1 MKRFLCLLM
10 SLMCLL
16 LPAAHA
22 TEADTE
28 DYTVAGK
35 LVKQLWAGSGF
46 SATISVEV
54 AAKEGTQAM
63 STLKP
68 IVMDLSYIYVRP
80 TATETAEHRAD
91 VVLMDG
97 ESAVSTAHAQL
108 KDGSLAVQA
117 DVISP
122 DWYSFGEAPAQS
134 GETAGNGDVLGKLGE
149 SLLAQTG
156 MPALASLAA
165 QAAGL
170 IQGAD
175 GLEEVLESYLT
186 RMDLWIEGYRQN
198 AVLGKLPDG
207 TTTMSVYYDVP
218 PAAIKSQA
226 KQLVLDLLSD
236 QVTLARLQEAAGEEL
251 SQLLLN
257 PNLQNY
263 YFSAIDALPLAS
275 NLTIGRTVSLEGD
288 TLELHLSLPLYDVQ
302 GGEVTLRYDRT
313 RGEGDLPDDHTIALE
328 SDLRA
333 ISLTYQE
340 YSSMTGVRVIQG
352 KLTSEPRG
360 AVAFTVEDGAPDRQK
375 TLACPSAS
383 SRRKAKARTM
393 SCATST
399 PTTPRSAWRARARAT
414 RMWPFP
420 PRRSRFLAFVSKE
433 LKSAA
438 TDMEA
443 TVTLGG
449 DGWDQTYTAT
459 ITGRSRQKWEP
470 EPLSPDRVYVSQMT
484 ETDVA
489 ALLPG
494 AAVRF
499 AALMSDYLAA
509 APAASASPEPSPATA
524 APTETP
530 APATEAPVPATD
542 APVPATETPAPATEA
557 SAPATEAPAPATEA
571 PASVTEAPATA
582 TDTPAPGAS
591 EAPAA

>member
-10 SLMCLL
+10 CLTCLL

-22 TEADTE
+22 SEANGE

-35 LVKQLWAGSGF
+35 LIKQLWAGSGF
-46 SATISVEV
+46 SATVSVEV

-68 IVMDLSYIYVRP
+68 IVMDVSYIYVRP

-97 ESAVSTAHAQL
+97 ENALSAAHAQL
-108 KDGSLAVQA
+108 KDGALAVQA

-122 DWYSFGEAPAQS
+122 DWYSFGEAPLQE
-134 GETAGNGDVLGKLGE
+134 GEAEAGADLLVQLGE

-156 MPALASLAA
+156 MPALASFAG
-165 QAAGL
+165 QAAAL
-170 IQGAD
+170 LHGAD
-175 GLEEVLESYLT
+175 GLEDVLESYLI

-198 AVLGKLPDG
+198 AVLDKLEDG

-218 PAAIKSQA
+218 PVAIKSQA
-226 KQLVLDLLSD
+226 KQMVLDLLSD

-257 PNLQNY
+257 PSLQSY

-275 NLTIGRTVSLEGD
+275 NMTIGRTVSLEGD
-288 TLELHLSLPLYDVQ
+288 TLELHLSLPLYDAE

-313 RGEGDLPDDHTIALE
+313 RGEGDLPDDNTISLE
-328 SDLRA
+328 SELRA

-352 KLTSEPRG
+352 TLTSEPRG
-360 AVAFTVEDGAPDRQK
+360 TDAFTVEEGAPADAQK
-375 TLACPSAS
+375 TLVLSFSLKQEESETKDDELRDVYTYDATLNLESEGKGDAYVAIPATEITLAS
-383 SRRKAKARTM
+383 T
-393 SCATST
+393 
-399 PTTPRSAWRARARAT
+399 
-414 RMWPFP
+414 
-420 PRRSRFLAFVSKE
+420 FVSKE

-443 TVTLGG
+443 TITLGG
-449 DGWDQTYTAT
+449 DAWDQTYTVT

-470 EPLSPDRVYVSQMT
+470 EELSPDRIYVSRMT

-489 ALLPG
+489 SLLPG
-494 AAVRF
+494 AALRF
-499 AALMSDYLAA
+499 AALMADFLTAV
-509 APAASASPEPSPATA
+509 PAASASSEPSA
-524 APTETP
+524 APETAEPTAMETP
-530 APATEAPVPATD
+530 APATDAPADEAPASATQTPAPSASPQPSA
-542 APVPATETPAPATEA
+542 APETAEPTATETPAPATD
-557 SAPATEAPAPATEA
+557 APADE
-571 PASVTEAPATA
+571 
-582 TDTPAPGAS
+582 TPAP
-591 EAPAA
+591 

>member
-10 SLMCLL
+10 CLTCLL

-22 TEADTE
+22 SEANGE

-35 LVKQLWAGSGF
+35 LIKQLWAGSGF
-46 SATISVEV
+46 SATVSVEV

-63 STLKP
+63 STRKP
-68 IVMDLSYIYVRP
+68 IVMDVSYIYVRP

-97 ESAVSTAHAQL
+97 ENALSAAHVQL
-108 KDGSLAVQA
+108 KDGALAVQA

-122 DWYSFGEAPAQS
+122 DWYSFGEAPLQE
-134 GETAGNGDVLGKLGE
+134 GEAEAGADLLVQLGE

-156 MPALASLAA
+156 MPALASFAG
-165 QAAGL
+165 QAAAL
-170 IQGAD
+170 LHGAD
-175 GLEEVLESYLT
+175 GLEDVLESYLM

-198 AVLGKLPDG
+198 AVLDKLEDG

-226 KQLVLDLLSD
+226 KQMVLDLLSD

-257 PNLQNY
+257 PSLQSY

-275 NLTIGRTVSLEGD
+275 NMTIGRTVSLEGD
-288 TLELHLSLPLYDVQ
+288 TLELHLSLPLYDAE

-313 RGEGDLPDDHTIALE
+313 RGEGDLPDDNTISLE

-352 KLTSEPRG
+352 TLTSEPRG
-360 AVAFTVEDGAPDRQK
+360 TEAFTVEEGAPADAQK
-375 TLACPSAS
+375 TLALSFSLKQEESETKDDELRDVYTYDATLNLESEGEGDAYVAIPATEITLAS
-383 SRRKAKARTM
+383 T
-393 SCATST
+393 
-399 PTTPRSAWRARARAT
+399 
-414 RMWPFP
+414 
-420 PRRSRFLAFVSKE
+420 FVSKE

-443 TVTLGG
+443 TITLGG
-449 DGWDQTYTAT
+449 DAWDQTYTVT

-470 EPLSPDRVYVSQMT
+470 EELSPDRIYVSRMT
-484 ETDVA
+484 ETDVTS
-489 ALLPG
+489 LLPG
-494 AAVRF
+494 TALRF
-499 AALMSDYLAA
+499 AALMADFLTA
-509 APAASASPEPSPATA
+509 APAASASPESSATPEAAEPAA
-524 APTETP
+524 TETL
-530 APATEAPVPATD
+530 APATD
-542 APVPATETPAPATEA
+542 APADEAPASATETPAASASPQPSAAPETAEPAATETPAPATD
-557 SAPATEAPAPATEA
+557 APADE
-571 PASVTEAPATA
+571 
-582 TDTPAPGAS
+582 TPAP
-591 EAPAA
+591 

>member
-10 SLMCLL
+10 CLTCLL

-22 TEADTE
+22 SEANGE

-35 LVKQLWAGSGF
+35 LIKQLWAGSGF
-46 SATISVEV
+46 SATVSVEV

-68 IVMDLSYIYVRP
+68 IVMDVSYIYVRP

-97 ESAVSTAHAQL
+97 ENALSAAHAQL
-108 KDGSLAVQA
+108 KDGALAVQA

-122 DWYSFGEAPAQS
+122 DWYSFGEAPLQE
-134 GETAGNGDVLGKLGE
+134 GEAEAGADLLVQLGE

-156 MPALASLAA
+156 MPALASFAG
-165 QAAGL
+165 QAAAL
-170 IQGAD
+170 LHGAD
-175 GLEEVLESYLT
+175 GLEDVLESYLI

-198 AVLGKLPDG
+198 AVLDKLEDG

-218 PAAIKSQA
+218 PVAIKSQA
-226 KQLVLDLLSD
+226 KQMVLDLLSD

-257 PNLQNY
+257 PSLQSY

-275 NLTIGRTVSLEGD
+275 NMTIGRTVSLEGD
-288 TLELHLSLPLYDVQ
+288 TLELHLSLPLYDAE

-313 RGEGDLPDDHTIALE
+313 RGEGDLPDDNTISLE

-352 KLTSEPRG
+352 TLTSEPRG
-360 AVAFTVEDGAPDRQK
+360 TEAFTVEEGAPADAQK
-375 TLACPSAS
+375 TLVLSFSLKQEESETKDDELRDVYTYDATLNLESEGKGDAYVAIPATEITLAS
-383 SRRKAKARTM
+383 T
-393 SCATST
+393 
-399 PTTPRSAWRARARAT
+399 
-414 RMWPFP
+414 
-420 PRRSRFLAFVSKE
+420 FVSKE

-443 TVTLGG
+443 TITLGG
-449 DGWDQTYTAT
+449 DAWDQTYTVT

-470 EPLSPDRVYVSQMT
+470 EELSPDRIYVSRMT

-489 ALLPG
+489 SLLPG
-494 AAVRF
+494 AALRF
-499 AALMSDYLAA
+499 AALMADFLTAV
-509 APAASASPEPSPATA
+509 PAASASSEPSA
-524 APTETP
+524 APETAEPTAMETP
-530 APATEAPVPATD
+530 APATDAPADEAPASATQTPAPSASPQPSA
-542 APVPATETPAPATEA
+542 APETAEPTATETPAPATD
-557 SAPATEAPAPATEA
+557 APADE
-571 PASVTEAPATA
+571 
-582 TDTPAPGAS
+582 TPAP
-591 EAPAA
+591 

>member
-10 SLMCLL
+10 CLTCLL

-22 TEADTE
+22 SEANGE

-35 LVKQLWAGSGF
+35 LIKQLWAGSGF
-46 SATISVEV
+46 SATVSVEV

-68 IVMDLSYIYVRP
+68 IVMDVSYIYVRP

-97 ESAVSTAHAQL
+97 ENALSAAHAQL
-108 KDGSLAVQA
+108 KDGALAVQA

-122 DWYSFGEAPAQS
+122 DWYSFGEAPLQE
-134 GETAGNGDVLGKLGE
+134 GEAEAGADLLVQLGE

-156 MPALASLAA
+156 IPSLASLAA

-170 IQGAD
+170 LQGAE
-175 GLEEVLESYLT
+175 GLEDVLESYLI

-198 AVLGKLPDG
+198 AVLDKLEDG

-218 PAAIKSQA
+218 PVAIKSQA
-226 KQLVLDLLSD
+226 KQMVLDLLSD

-257 PNLQNY
+257 PSLQSY

-275 NLTIGRTVSLEGD
+275 NMTIGRTVSLEGD
-288 TLELHLSLPLYDVQ
+288 TLELHLSLPLYDAE

-313 RGEGDLPDDHTIALE
+313 RGEGDLPDDNTISLE

-352 KLTSEPRG
+352 TLTSEPRG
-360 AVAFTVEDGAPDRQK
+360 TEAFTVEEGAPADAQK
-375 TLACPSAS
+375 TLALSFSLKQQESETKDDELRDVYTYDATLNLESEGEGDAYVAIPATEITLAS
-383 SRRKAKARTM
+383 T
-393 SCATST
+393 
-399 PTTPRSAWRARARAT
+399 
-414 RMWPFP
+414 
-420 PRRSRFLAFVSKE
+420 FVSKE

-443 TVTLGG
+443 TITLGG
-449 DGWDQTYTAT
+449 DAWDQTYTVT

-470 EPLSPDRVYVSQMT
+470 EELSPDRIYVSRMT
-484 ETDVA
+484 ETDVTS
-489 ALLPG
+489 LLPG
-494 AAVRF
+494 AALRF
-499 AALMSDYLAA
+499 AALMADFLTAV
-509 APAASASPEPSPATA
+509 PAASASSEPSAAPEAAEPTAMETLAPATDAPADEAPASATQTPAPSAVPEPSA
-524 APTETP
+524 APEAAEPVTTETP
-530 APATEAPVPATD
+530 AP
-542 APVPATETPAPATEA
+542 
-557 SAPATEAPAPATEA
+557 
-571 PASVTEAPATA
+571 
-582 TDTPAPGAS
+582 
-591 EAPAA
+591 

>member
-35 LVKQLWAGSGF
+35 LIKQLWAGSGF

-54 AAKEGTQAM
+54 AAREGTQAM

-97 ESAVSTAHAQL
+97 ESAASTAHAQL

-122 DWYSFGEAPAQS
+122 DWYSFGQAPEQ
-134 GETAGNGDVLGKLGE
+134 GEDAPEGEDLLGQLGE

-156 MPALASLAA
+156 IPALASLAA

-170 IQGAD
+170 LQGAE
-175 GLEEVLESYLT
+175 GLEDVLESYLV

-198 AVLGKLPDG
+198 AMLDTLEDG

-226 KQLVLDLLSD
+226 KQMVLDLLSD
-236 QVTLARLQEAAGEEL
+236 QVTLARLQEAAGEEM

-263 YFSAIDALPLAS
+263 YFGAIDALPLAS

-288 TLELHLSLPLYDVQ
+288 TLELHLSLPLYDAE

-313 RGEGDLPDDHTIALE
+313 RGEGDLPDDNTISLE
-328 SDLRA
+328 SGLRA

-352 KLTSEPRG
+352 TLTSEPRG
-360 AVAFTVEDGAPDRQK
+360 AEAFTVEDGMPADAQK
-375 TLACPSAS
+375 TLALSFSLKQEESETKDDELRDVYTYNATLNLESEGEGDAYVAIPATEVTVS
-383 SRRKAKARTM
+383 S
-393 SCATST
+393 S
-399 PTTPRSAWRARARAT
+399 
-414 RMWPFP
+414 
-420 PRRSRFLAFVSKE
+420 FVSKE

-470 EPLSPDRVYVSQMT
+470 EELSPDRIYVNRMT

-494 AAVRF
+494 AALRF
-499 AALMSDYLAA
+499 AALMADYLTA
-509 APAASASPEPSPATA
+509 APAASAAPEPS
-524 APTETP
+524 
-530 APATEAPVPATD
+530 
-542 APVPATETPAPATEA
+542 PATETPAPATETPA
-557 SAPATEAPAPATEA
+557 TAAPATETPVPATE
-571 PASVTEAPATA
+571 
-582 TDTPAPGAS
+582 TPAP
-591 EAPAA
+591 

>member
-10 SLMCLL
+10 CLTCLL
-16 LPAAHA
+16 LPTAHA
-22 TEADTE
+22 SGAETE

-35 LVKQLWAGSGF
+35 LLKQLWAGSGF
-46 SATISVEV
+46 SATVSVEV
-54 AAKEGTQAM
+54 AAKDGTQAM

-97 ESAVSTAHAQL
+97 DSALSAAHAQL
-108 KDGSLAVQA
+108 KDGALAVQA

-122 DWYSFGEAPAQS
+122 DWYSFGEAPAQDEEAAQS
-134 GETAGNGDVLGKLGE
+134 GDLLGKLGE

-156 MPALASLAA
+156 MPALASFAA

-170 IQGAD
+170 MQGVE
-175 GLEEVLESYLT
+175 GLEDVLESYLI

-198 AVLGKLPDG
+198 AVLDKLDDG

-226 KQLVLDLLSD
+226 KQMVLDLLND

-251 SQLLLN
+251 SQLLFN
-257 PNLQNY
+257 PNLQSY

-288 TLELHLSLPLYDVQ
+288 TLELHLSLPLYDAE

-313 RGEGDLPDDHTIALE
+313 RGEGDLPDDNTITLE
-328 SDLRA
+328 SGLRA

-340 YSSMTGVRVIQG
+340 YSSITGVRVIQG
-352 KLTSEPRG
+352 NLTSEPRG
-360 AVAFTVEDGAPDRQK
+360 ADAFTVGDGTTSDAQK
-375 TLACPSAS
+375 TLALSFSLKQEESETKDDELRDVYTYDATLNLESEGEGDAYVAIPATEVTVS
-383 SRRKAKARTM
+383 ST
-393 SCATST
+393 
-399 PTTPRSAWRARARAT
+399 
-414 RMWPFP
+414 FI
-420 PRRSRFLAFVSKE
+420 SKE

-470 EPLSPDRVYVSQMT
+470 EPLSPDRVYVNQMT
-484 ETDVA
+484 EADVA

-499 AALMSDYLAA
+499 AALMNNYLAS
-509 APAASASPEPSPATA
+509 APVASASPETSATPETGAAEA
-524 APTETP
+524 APTDTPETEAAATDTP
-530 APATEAPVPATD
+530 APVTEAS
-542 APVPATETPAPATEA
+542 ATETPAPQ
-557 SAPATEAPAPATEA
+557 
-571 PASVTEAPATA
+571 TA
-582 TDTPAPGAS
+582 ETPAP
-591 EAPAA
+591 

>member
-10 SLMCLL
+10 CLTCLL

-22 TEADTE
+22 SEANGE

-35 LVKQLWAGSGF
+35 LIKQLWAGSGF
-46 SATISVEV
+46 SATVSVEV

-68 IVMDLSYIYVRP
+68 IVMDVSYIYVRP

-97 ESAVSTAHAQL
+97 ENALSAAHAQL
-108 KDGSLAVQA
+108 KDGALAVQA

-122 DWYSFGEAPAQS
+122 DWYSFGEAPLQE
-134 GETAGNGDVLGKLGE
+134 GEAAAGGDLLEPLGE

-156 MPALASLAA
+156 IPSLASLAA

-170 IQGAD
+170 LQGAE
-175 GLEEVLESYLT
+175 GLEDVLESYLI

-198 AVLGKLPDG
+198 AVLDKLEDG

-218 PAAIKSQA
+218 PVAIKSQA
-226 KQLVLDLLSD
+226 KQMVLDLLSD

-251 SQLLLN
+251 SQLLLT
-257 PNLQNY
+257 PSLQSY

-275 NLTIGRTVSLEGD
+275 NMTIGRTVSLEGD
-288 TLELHLSLPLYDVQ
+288 TLELHLSLPLYDAE

-313 RGEGDLPDDHTIALE
+313 RGEGDLPDDNTISLE
-328 SDLRA
+328 SELRA

-352 KLTSEPRG
+352 TLTSEPRG
-360 AVAFTVEDGAPDRQK
+360 TDAFTVEDGVPADAQK
-375 TLACPSAS
+375 TLALSFSLKQEESETKDDELRDVYTYDATLNLESEGEGDAYVAIPATEITLAS
-383 SRRKAKARTM
+383 T
-393 SCATST
+393 
-399 PTTPRSAWRARARAT
+399 
-414 RMWPFP
+414 
-420 PRRSRFLAFVSKE
+420 FVSKE

-449 DGWDQTYTAT
+449 DAWDQTYTVT

-470 EPLSPDRVYVSQMT
+470 EELSPDRIYVSRMT

-489 ALLPG
+489 SLLPG
-494 AAVRF
+494 AALRF
-499 AALMSDYLAA
+499 AALMADFLTA
-509 APAASASPEPSPATA
+509 APAASASPESLATPEAAEPAA
-524 APTETP
+524 TETL
-530 APATEAPVPATD
+530 APATD
-542 APVPATETPAPATEA
+542 APADEAPASATQTPAPSAVPEPSAAPEAAEPAATETPAPATD
-557 SAPATEAPAPATEA
+557 APADE
-571 PASVTEAPATA
+571 
-582 TDTPAPGAS
+582 TPAP
-591 EAPAA
+591 

>member
-10 SLMCLL
+10 CLTCLL

-22 TEADTE
+22 SEANGE

-35 LVKQLWAGSGF
+35 LIKQLWAGSGF
-46 SATISVEV
+46 SATVSVEV

-68 IVMDLSYIYVRP
+68 IVMDVSYIYVRP

-97 ESAVSTAHAQL
+97 ENALSAAHAQL
-108 KDGSLAVQA
+108 KDGALAVQA

-122 DWYSFGEAPAQS
+122 DWYSFGEAPLQE
-134 GETAGNGDVLGKLGE
+134 GEAEAGADLLVQLGE

-156 MPALASLAA
+156 MPALASFAG
-165 QAAGL
+165 QAAAL
-170 IQGAD
+170 LHGAD
-175 GLEEVLESYLT
+175 GLEDVLESYLI

-198 AVLGKLPDG
+198 AVLDKLEDG

-218 PAAIKSQA
+218 PVAIKSQA
-226 KQLVLDLLSD
+226 KQMVLDLLSD

-257 PNLQNY
+257 PSLQSY

-275 NLTIGRTVSLEGD
+275 NMTIGRTVSLEGD
-288 TLELHLSLPLYDVQ
+288 TLELHLSLPLYDAE

-313 RGEGDLPDDHTIALE
+313 RGEGDLPDDNTISLE

-352 KLTSEPRG
+352 TLTSEPRG
-360 AVAFTVEDGAPDRQK
+360 TEAFTVEEGAPADAQK
-375 TLACPSAS
+375 TLALSFSLKQEESETKDDELRDVYTYDATLNLESEGEGDAYVAIPATEITLAS
-383 SRRKAKARTM
+383 T
-393 SCATST
+393 
-399 PTTPRSAWRARARAT
+399 
-414 RMWPFP
+414 
-420 PRRSRFLAFVSKE
+420 FVSKE

-443 TVTLGG
+443 TITLGG
-449 DGWDQTYTAT
+449 DAWDQTYTVT

-470 EPLSPDRVYVSQMT
+470 EELSPDRIYVSRMT
-484 ETDVA
+484 ETDVTS
-489 ALLPG
+489 LLPG
-494 AAVRF
+494 AALRF
-499 AALMSDYLAA
+499 AALMADFLTA
-509 APAASASPEPSPATA
+509 APAASASPEPSA
-524 APTETP
+524 APEAAEPAATETL
-530 APATEAPVPATD
+530 APATD
-542 APVPATETPAPATEA
+542 APADEAPASATETPAASASPQPSAAPEAAEPAATETPAPATD
-557 SAPATEAPAPATEA
+557 APADE
-571 PASVTEAPATA
+571 
-582 TDTPAPGAS
+582 TPAP
-591 EAPAA
+591 

>member
-1 MKRFLCLLM
+1 MKRFFCLLM
-10 SLMCLL
+10 SLMCLC

-22 TEADTE
+22 TGVDAE

-46 SATISVEV
+46 SATVSVEI

-91 VVLMDG
+91 VVLLDG
-97 ESAVSTAHAQL
+97 ESAVSAAHAQL
-108 KDGSLAVQA
+108 KDGALAVQA

-134 GETAGNGDVLGKLGE
+134 GETAGNWDVLGKLGE

-175 GLEEVLESYLT
+175 GLEDVLESYLT

-226 KQLVLDLLSD
+226 KQMVLDLLSD
-236 QVTLARLQEAAGEEL
+236 QVTLARLQEVAGEEM

-257 PNLQNY
+257 PNLQSY

-288 TLELHLSLPLYDVQ
+288 TLELHLSLPLYDAE

-313 RGEGDLPDDHTIALE
+313 RGDGDLPDDNTITLE
-328 SDLRA
+328 SGLRA
-333 ISLTYQE
+333 IALTYQE

-352 KLTSEPRG
+352 SLTSEPRG
-360 AVAFTVEDGAPDRQK
+360 ADAFTVEDGAPAEAQK
-375 TLACPSAS
+375 TLALSFSLKQEESETKDDELRDVYTYDATLNLESEGEGDAYVAIPATEITLAS
-383 SRRKAKARTM
+383 T
-393 SCATST
+393 
-399 PTTPRSAWRARARAT
+399 
-414 RMWPFP
+414 
-420 PRRSRFLAFVSKE
+420 FVSKE

-443 TVTLGG
+443 TITLGG
-449 DGWDQTYTAT
+449 DAWDQTYTVT

-470 EPLSPDRVYVSQMT
+470 EELSPDRIYVSRMT

-489 ALLPG
+489 SLLPG
-494 AAVRF
+494 AALRF
-499 AALMSDYLAA
+499 AALMADFLTA
-509 APAASASPEPSPATA
+509 APAASASPEPSA
-524 APTETP
+524 APEAAEPAATETL
-530 APATEAPVPATD
+530 APATD
-542 APVPATETPAPATEA
+542 APADEAPASATETPAASASPQPSAAPEAAEPAATETPAPATD
-557 SAPATEAPAPATEA
+557 APADE
-571 PASVTEAPATA
+571 
-582 TDTPAPGAS
+582 TPAP
-591 EAPAA
+591 

>member
-22 TEADTE
+22 SEADGE

-35 LVKQLWAGSGF
+35 LIKQLWAGSGF
-46 SATISVEV
+46 SATVSVEV
-54 AAKEGTQAM
+54 AAREGTQAM

-122 DWYSFGEAPAQS
+122 DWYSFGQAPEQ
-134 GETAGNGDVLGKLGE
+134 GEDAPEGEDLLGQLGE

-165 QAAGL
+165 QAAALLEGVE
-170 IQGAD
+170 
-175 GLEEVLESYLT
+175 GLEDVLESYLV

-198 AVLGKLPDG
+198 AVLDKLEDG

-226 KQLVLDLLSD
+226 KQMVLDLLSD
-236 QVTLARLQEAAGEEL
+236 QVTLARLQEAAGEEM

-257 PNLQNY
+257 PSLQSY

-288 TLELHLSLPLYDVQ
+288 TLELHLSLPLYDAE

-313 RGEGDLPDDHTIALE
+313 RGEGDLPDDNTISLE
-328 SDLRA
+328 SGLRA

-352 KLTSEPRG
+352 TLTSEPRG
-360 AVAFTVEDGAPDRQK
+360 AEAFTVEDGMPADAQK
-375 TLACPSAS
+375 TLALSFSLKQEESETKDDELRDVYTYNATLNLESEGEGDAYVAIPATEVTVS
-383 SRRKAKARTM
+383 S
-393 SCATST
+393 S
-399 PTTPRSAWRARARAT
+399 
-414 RMWPFP
+414 
-420 PRRSRFLAFVSKE
+420 FVSKE

-470 EPLSPDRVYVSQMT
+470 EELSPDRIYVNRMT

-494 AAVRF
+494 AALRF
-499 AALMSDYLAA
+499 AALMADYLTA
-509 APAASASPEPSPATA
+509 APAASAAPEPSPATETS
-524 APTETP
+524 APATETP
-530 APATEAPVPATD
+530 ATAAPAAET
-542 APVPATETPAPATEA
+542 PVPATETPAP
-557 SAPATEAPAPATEA
+557 
-571 PASVTEAPATA
+571 
-582 TDTPAPGAS
+582 
-591 EAPAA
+591 

>member
-10 SLMCLL
+10 CLTCLL

-22 TEADTE
+22 SEANGE

-35 LVKQLWAGSGF
+35 LIKQLWAGSGF
-46 SATISVEV
+46 SATVSVEV

-68 IVMDLSYIYVRP
+68 IVMDVSYIYVRP

-97 ESAVSTAHAQL
+97 ENALSAAHVQL
-108 KDGSLAVQA
+108 KDGALAVQA

-122 DWYSFGEAPAQS
+122 DWYSFGEAPLQE
-134 GETAGNGDVLGKLGE
+134 GEAEAGADLLVQLGE

-156 MPALASLAA
+156 MPALASFAG
-165 QAAGL
+165 QAAAL
-170 IQGAD
+170 LHGAD
-175 GLEEVLESYLT
+175 GLEDVLESYLI

-198 AVLGKLPDG
+198 AVLDKLEDG

-218 PAAIKSQA
+218 PVAIKSQA
-226 KQLVLDLLSD
+226 KQMVLDLLSD

-257 PNLQNY
+257 PSLQSY

-275 NLTIGRTVSLEGD
+275 NMTIGRTVSLEGD
-288 TLELHLSLPLYDVQ
+288 TLELHLSLPLYDAE

-313 RGEGDLPDDHTIALE
+313 RGEGDLPDDNTISLE

-352 KLTSEPRG
+352 TLTSEPRG
-360 AVAFTVEDGAPDRQK
+360 TDAFTVEDGVPADAQK
-375 TLACPSAS
+375 TLALSFSLKQQESETKDDELRDVYTYDATLNLESEGEGDAYVAIPATEITLAS
-383 SRRKAKARTM
+383 T
-393 SCATST
+393 
-399 PTTPRSAWRARARAT
+399 
-414 RMWPFP
+414 
-420 PRRSRFLAFVSKE
+420 FVSKE

-443 TVTLGG
+443 TITLGG
-449 DGWDQTYTAT
+449 DAWDQTYTVT

-470 EPLSPDRVYVSQMT
+470 EELSPDRIYVSRMT

-489 ALLPG
+489 SLLPG
-494 AAVRF
+494 AALRF
-499 AALMSDYLAA
+499 AALMADFLTAVPAA
-509 APAASASPEPSPATA
+509 SASSELSAAPETAEPTAMETPAPATDAPADEAPASATETPAASASPQPSA
-524 APTETP
+524 APETAEP
-530 APATEAPVPATD
+530 A
-542 APVPATETPAPATEA
+542 ATETPAPATD
-557 SAPATEAPAPATEA
+557 APADE
-571 PASVTEAPATA
+571 
-582 TDTPAPGAS
+582 TPAP
-591 EAPAA
+591 

>member
-10 SLMCLL
+10 CLTCLL

-22 TEADTE
+22 SEADGE

-35 LVKQLWAGSGF
+35 LIKQLWAGSGF
-46 SATISVEV
+46 SATVSVEV

-68 IVMDLSYIYVRP
+68 IVMDVSYIYVRP

-122 DWYSFGEAPAQS
+122 DWYSFGEAPAQE
-134 GETAGNGDVLGKLGE
+134 GEEAAGDGLLAQLGE

-165 QAAGL
+165 QAAALLEGVE
-170 IQGAD
+170 
-175 GLEEVLESYLT
+175 GLEDVLESYLV

-198 AVLGKLPDG
+198 AVLDKLEDG

-226 KQLVLDLLSD
+226 KQMVLDLLSD
-236 QVTLARLQEAAGEEL
+236 QVTLARLQEAAGEEM

-257 PNLQNY
+257 PSLQSY

-275 NLTIGRTVSLEGD
+275 NMTIGRTVSLEGD
-288 TLELHLSLPLYDVQ
+288 TLELHLSLPLYDAE

-313 RGEGDLPDDHTIALE
+313 RGEGDLPDDNTISLE
-328 SDLRA
+328 SGLRA

-352 KLTSEPRG
+352 TLTSEPRG
-360 AVAFTVEDGAPDRQK
+360 AEAFTVEDGMPADAQK
-375 TLACPSAS
+375 TLALSFSLKQEESETKDDELRDVYTYNATLNLESEGEGEAYVAVPATEVTVS
-383 SRRKAKARTM
+383 S
-393 SCATST
+393 S
-399 PTTPRSAWRARARAT
+399 
-414 RMWPFP
+414 
-420 PRRSRFLAFVSKE
+420 FVSKE

-470 EPLSPDRVYVSQMT
+470 EELSPDRIYVNRMT

-494 AAVRF
+494 AALRF
-499 AALMSDYLAA
+499 AALMADYLTA
-509 APAASASPEPSPATA
+509 APAASAAPEPS
-524 APTETP
+524 
-530 APATEAPVPATD
+530 
-542 APVPATETPAPATEA
+542 PATETPAPATETPA
-557 SAPATEAPAPATEA
+557 TAAPATETPVPATE
-571 PASVTEAPATA
+571 
-582 TDTPAPGAS
+582 TPAP
-591 EAPAA
+591 

>member
-10 SLMCLL
+10 CLTCLL

-22 TEADTE
+22 SEANGE

-35 LVKQLWAGSGF
+35 LIKQLWAGSGF
-46 SATISVEV
+46 SATVSVEV

-68 IVMDLSYIYVRP
+68 IVMDVSYIYVRP

-97 ESAVSTAHAQL
+97 ENALSAAHAQL
-108 KDGSLAVQA
+108 KDGALAVQA

-122 DWYSFGEAPAQS
+122 DWYSFGEAPLQE
-134 GETAGNGDVLGKLGE
+134 GEAEAGADLLVQLGE

-156 MPALASLAA
+156 MPALASFAG
-165 QAAGL
+165 QAAAL
-170 IQGAD
+170 LHGAD
-175 GLEEVLESYLT
+175 GLEDVLESYLI

-198 AVLGKLPDG
+198 AVLDKLEDG

-218 PAAIKSQA
+218 PVAIKSQA
-226 KQLVLDLLSD
+226 KQMVLDLLSD

-257 PNLQNY
+257 PSLQSY

-275 NLTIGRTVSLEGD
+275 NMTIGRTVSLEGD
-288 TLELHLSLPLYDVQ
+288 TLELHLSLPLYDAE

-313 RGEGDLPDDHTIALE
+313 RGEGDLPDDNTISLE

-352 KLTSEPRG
+352 TLTSEPRG
-360 AVAFTVEDGAPDRQK
+360 TEAFTVEEGAPADAQK
-375 TLACPSAS
+375 TLALSFSLKQEESETKDDELRDVYTYDATLNLESEGEGDAYVAIPATEITLAS
-383 SRRKAKARTM
+383 T
-393 SCATST
+393 
-399 PTTPRSAWRARARAT
+399 
-414 RMWPFP
+414 
-420 PRRSRFLAFVSKE
+420 FVSKE

-443 TVTLGG
+443 TITLGG
-449 DGWDQTYTAT
+449 DAWDQTYTAT

-470 EPLSPDRVYVSQMT
+470 EELSPDRIYVSRMT

-489 ALLPG
+489 SLLPG
-494 AAVRF
+494 AALRF
-499 AALMSDYLAA
+499 AALMADFLTAV
-509 APAASASPEPSPATA
+509 PAASASPEPSDAPETAEPTAMETPAPADEAPASATETPAASASPQPSA
-524 APTETP
+524 APETAEPVTTETP
-530 APATEAPVPATD
+530 AP
-542 APVPATETPAPATEA
+542 
-557 SAPATEAPAPATEA
+557 
-571 PASVTEAPATA
+571 
-582 TDTPAPGAS
+582 
-591 EAPAA
+591 

>member
-10 SLMCLL
+10 CLTCLL

-22 TEADTE
+22 SEANGE

-35 LVKQLWAGSGF
+35 LIKQLWAGSGF
-46 SATISVEV
+46 SATVSVEV

-68 IVMDLSYIYVRP
+68 IVMDVSYIYVRP

-97 ESAVSTAHAQL
+97 ENALSAAHAQL
-108 KDGSLAVQA
+108 KDGALAVQA

-122 DWYSFGEAPAQS
+122 DWYSFGEAPLQE
-134 GETAGNGDVLGKLGE
+134 GEAEAGADLLVQLGE

-156 MPALASLAA
+156 MPALASFAG
-165 QAAGL
+165 QAAAL
-170 IQGAD
+170 LHGAD
-175 GLEEVLESYLT
+175 GLEDVLESYLI

-198 AVLGKLPDG
+198 AVLDKLEDG

-226 KQLVLDLLSD
+226 KQMVLDLLSD

-257 PNLQNY
+257 PSLQSY

-275 NLTIGRTVSLEGD
+275 NMTIGRTVSLEGD
-288 TLELHLSLPLYDVQ
+288 TLELHLSLPLYDAE

-313 RGEGDLPDDHTIALE
+313 RGEGDLPDDNTISLE

-352 KLTSEPRG
+352 TLTSEPRG
-360 AVAFTVEDGAPDRQK
+360 TEAFTVEEGAPADAQK
-375 TLACPSAS
+375 TLALSFSLKQEESETKDDELRDVYTYDATLNLESEGEGDAYVAIPATEITLAS
-383 SRRKAKARTM
+383 T
-393 SCATST
+393 
-399 PTTPRSAWRARARAT
+399 
-414 RMWPFP
+414 
-420 PRRSRFLAFVSKE
+420 FVSKE

-443 TVTLGG
+443 TITLGG
-449 DGWDQTYTAT
+449 DAWDQTYTVT

-470 EPLSPDRVYVSQMT
+470 EELSPDRIYVSRMT
-484 ETDVA
+484 ETDVTS
-489 ALLPG
+489 LLPG
-494 AAVRF
+494 AALRF
-499 AALMSDYLAA
+499 AALMADFLTA
-509 APAASASPEPSPATA
+509 APAASASPEPSA
-524 APTETP
+524 APEAAEPAATETL
-530 APATEAPVPATD
+530 APATD
-542 APVPATETPAPATEA
+542 APADEAPASATETPAASASPQPSAAPETAEPAATETPAPATD
-557 SAPATEAPAPATEA
+557 APADE
-571 PASVTEAPATA
+571 
-582 TDTPAPGAS
+582 TPAP
-591 EAPAA
+591 

>member
-10 SLMCLL
+10 CLTCLL

-22 TEADTE
+22 SEANGE

-35 LVKQLWAGSGF
+35 LIKQLWAGSGF
-46 SATISVEV
+46 SATVSVEV

-68 IVMDLSYIYVRP
+68 IVMDVSYIYVRP

-97 ESAVSTAHAQL
+97 ENALSAAHVQL
-108 KDGSLAVQA
+108 KDGALAVQA

-122 DWYSFGEAPAQS
+122 DWYSFGEAPLQE
-134 GETAGNGDVLGKLGE
+134 GEAAAGGDLLEPLGE

-156 MPALASLAA
+156 MPALASFAG
-165 QAAGL
+165 QAAAL
-170 IQGAD
+170 LHGAD
-175 GLEEVLESYLT
+175 GLEDVLESYLI

-198 AVLGKLPDG
+198 AVLDKLEDG

-218 PAAIKSQA
+218 PVAIKSQA
-226 KQLVLDLLSD
+226 KQMVLDLLSD

-257 PNLQNY
+257 PSLQSY

-275 NLTIGRTVSLEGD
+275 NMTIGRTVSLEGD
-288 TLELHLSLPLYDVQ
+288 TLELHLSLPLYDAE

-313 RGEGDLPDDHTIALE
+313 RGEGDLPDDNTISLE

-352 KLTSEPRG
+352 TLTSEPRG
-360 AVAFTVEDGAPDRQK
+360 TDAFTVEDGVPADAQK
-375 TLACPSAS
+375 TLALSFSLKQQESETKDDELRDVYTYDATLNLESEGEGDAYVAIPATEITLAS
-383 SRRKAKARTM
+383 T
-393 SCATST
+393 
-399 PTTPRSAWRARARAT
+399 
-414 RMWPFP
+414 
-420 PRRSRFLAFVSKE
+420 FVSKE

-443 TVTLGG
+443 TITLGG
-449 DGWDQTYTAT
+449 DAWDQTYTAT

-470 EPLSPDRVYVSQMT
+470 EELSPDRIYVSRMT

-489 ALLPG
+489 SLLPG
-494 AAVRF
+494 AALRF
-499 AALMSDYLAA
+499 AALMADFLTAV
-509 APAASASPEPSPATA
+509 PAASASSEPSA
-524 APTETP
+524 APETAEPTAMETP
-530 APATEAPVPATD
+530 APATDAPADEAPASATQTPAPSAVPEPSA
-542 APVPATETPAPATEA
+542 APEAAEPAATETPAPATD
-557 SAPATEAPAPATEA
+557 APADE
-571 PASVTEAPATA
+571 
-582 TDTPAPGAS
+582 TPAP
-591 EAPAA
+591 

>member
-10 SLMCLL
+10 CLTCLL

-22 TEADTE
+22 SEANGE

-35 LVKQLWAGSGF
+35 LIKQLWAGSGF
-46 SATISVEV
+46 SATVSVEV

-68 IVMDLSYIYVRP
+68 IVMDVSYIYVRP

-97 ESAVSTAHAQL
+97 ENALSAAHAQL
-108 KDGSLAVQA
+108 KDGALAVQA

-122 DWYSFGEAPAQS
+122 DWYSFGEAPLQE
-134 GETAGNGDVLGKLGE
+134 GEAEAGADLLVQLGE

-156 MPALASLAA
+156 MPALASFAG
-165 QAAGL
+165 QAAAL
-170 IQGAD
+170 LHGAD
-175 GLEEVLESYLT
+175 GLEDVLESYLI

-198 AVLGKLPDG
+198 AVLDKLEDG

-218 PAAIKSQA
+218 PVAIKSQA
-226 KQLVLDLLSD
+226 KQMVLDLLSD

-257 PNLQNY
+257 PSLQSY

-275 NLTIGRTVSLEGD
+275 NMTIGRTVSLEGD
-288 TLELHLSLPLYDVQ
+288 TLELHLSLPLYDAE

-313 RGEGDLPDDHTIALE
+313 RGEGDLPDDNTISLE

-352 KLTSEPRG
+352 TLTSEPRG
-360 AVAFTVEDGAPDRQK
+360 TEAFTVEEGAPADAQK
-375 TLACPSAS
+375 TLALSFSLKQEESETKDDELRDVYTYDATLNLESEGEGDAYVAIPATEITLAS
-383 SRRKAKARTM
+383 T
-393 SCATST
+393 
-399 PTTPRSAWRARARAT
+399 
-414 RMWPFP
+414 
-420 PRRSRFLAFVSKE
+420 FVSKE

-443 TVTLGG
+443 TITLGG
-449 DGWDQTYTAT
+449 DAWDQTYTAT

-470 EPLSPDRVYVSQMT
+470 EELSPDRIYVSRMT

-489 ALLPG
+489 SLLPG
-494 AAVRF
+494 AALRF
-499 AALMSDYLAA
+499 AALMADFLTAV
-509 APAASASPEPSPATA
+509 PAASASPEPSDAPETAEPTAMETPAPADEAPASATQTPAASASPQPSA
-524 APTETP
+524 APETAEPVTTETP
-530 APATEAPVPATD
+530 AP
-542 APVPATETPAPATEA
+542 
-557 SAPATEAPAPATEA
+557 
-571 PASVTEAPATA
+571 
-582 TDTPAPGAS
+582 
-591 EAPAA
+591 

>member
-10 SLMCLL
+10 CLTCLL

-22 TEADTE
+22 SEANGE

-35 LVKQLWAGSGF
+35 LIKQLWAGSGF
-46 SATISVEV
+46 SATVSVEV

-68 IVMDLSYIYVRP
+68 IVMDVSYIYVRP

-97 ESAVSTAHAQL
+97 ENALSAAHAQL
-108 KDGSLAVQA
+108 KDGALAVQA

-122 DWYSFGEAPAQS
+122 DWYSFGEAPLQE
-134 GETAGNGDVLGKLGE
+134 GEAEAGADLLVQLGE

-156 MPALASLAA
+156 MPALASFAG
-165 QAAGL
+165 QAAAL
-170 IQGAD
+170 LHGAD
-175 GLEEVLESYLT
+175 GLEDVLESYLI

-198 AVLGKLPDG
+198 AVLDKLEDG

-218 PAAIKSQA
+218 PVAIKSQA
-226 KQLVLDLLSD
+226 KQMVLDLLSD

-257 PNLQNY
+257 PSLQSY

-275 NLTIGRTVSLEGD
+275 NMTIGRTVSLEGD
-288 TLELHLSLPLYDVQ
+288 TLELHLSLPLYDAE

-313 RGEGDLPDDHTIALE
+313 RGEGDLPDDNTISLE

-352 KLTSEPRG
+352 TLTSEPRG
-360 AVAFTVEDGAPDRQK
+360 TDAFTVEDGVPADAQK
-375 TLACPSAS
+375 TLALSFSLKQQESETKDDELRDVYTYDATLNLESEGEGDAYVAIPATEITLAS
-383 SRRKAKARTM
+383 T
-393 SCATST
+393 
-399 PTTPRSAWRARARAT
+399 
-414 RMWPFP
+414 
-420 PRRSRFLAFVSKE
+420 FVSKE

-443 TVTLGG
+443 TITLGG
-449 DGWDQTYTAT
+449 DAWDQTYTAT

-470 EPLSPDRVYVSQMT
+470 EELSPDRIYVSRMT

-489 ALLPG
+489 SLLPG
-494 AAVRF
+494 AALRF
-499 AALMSDYLAA
+499 AALMADFLTAV
-509 APAASASPEPSPATA
+509 PAASASSEPSA
-524 APTETP
+524 APETAEPTAMETP
-530 APATEAPVPATD
+530 APATDAPADEAPASATQTPAPSAVPEPSA
-542 APVPATETPAPATEA
+542 APEAAEPAATETPAPATD
-557 SAPATEAPAPATEA
+557 APADE
-571 PASVTEAPATA
+571 
-582 TDTPAPGAS
+582 TPAP
-591 EAPAA
+591 

>member
-10 SLMCLL
+10 CLTCLL

-22 TEADTE
+22 SEADGE

-35 LVKQLWAGSGF
+35 LIKQLWAGSGF
-46 SATISVEV
+46 SATVSVEV

-68 IVMDLSYIYVRP
+68 IVMDVSYIYVRP

-91 VVLMDG
+91 VVLLDG
-97 ESAVSTAHAQL
+97 ENALSAARAQL
-108 KDGSLAVQA
+108 KDGALAVQA

-122 DWYSFGEAPAQS
+122 DWYSFGEAPAQE
-134 GETAGNGDVLGKLGE
+134 GEEAAGDGLLAQLGE

-165 QAAGL
+165 QAAALLEGVE
-170 IQGAD
+170 
-175 GLEEVLESYLT
+175 GLEDVLESYLV

-198 AVLGKLPDG
+198 AVLDKLEDG

-226 KQLVLDLLSD
+226 KQMVLDLLSD
-236 QVTLARLQEAAGEEL
+236 QVTLARLQEAAGEEM

-257 PNLQNY
+257 PSLQSY

-275 NLTIGRTVSLEGD
+275 NMTIGRTVSLEGD
-288 TLELHLSLPLYDVQ
+288 TLELHLSLPLYDAE

-313 RGEGDLPDDHTIALE
+313 RGEGDLPDDNTISLE
-328 SDLRA
+328 SGLRA

-352 KLTSEPRG
+352 TLTSEPRG
-360 AVAFTVEDGAPDRQK
+360 AEAFTVEDGMPADAQK
-375 TLACPSAS
+375 TLALSFSLKQEESETKDDELRDVYTYNATLNLESEGEGDAYVAIPATEVTVS
-383 SRRKAKARTM
+383 S
-393 SCATST
+393 S
-399 PTTPRSAWRARARAT
+399 
-414 RMWPFP
+414 
-420 PRRSRFLAFVSKE
+420 FVSKE

-470 EPLSPDRVYVSQMT
+470 EELSPDRIYVNRMT

-494 AAVRF
+494 AALRF
-499 AALMSDYLAA
+499 AALMADYLTA
-509 APAASASPEPSPATA
+509 APAASAAPEPS
-524 APTETP
+524 
-530 APATEAPVPATD
+530 
-542 APVPATETPAPATEA
+542 PATETPAPATETPA
-557 SAPATEAPAPATEA
+557 TAAPAAETPVPATE
-571 PASVTEAPATA
+571 
-582 TDTPAPGAS
+582 TPAP
-591 EAPAA
+591 

>member
-10 SLMCLL
+10 CLTCLL

-22 TEADTE
+22 SEANGE

-35 LVKQLWAGSGF
+35 LIKQLWAGSGF
-46 SATISVEV
+46 SATVSVEV

-68 IVMDLSYIYVRP
+68 IVMDVSYIYVRP

-97 ESAVSTAHAQL
+97 ENALSAAHAQL
-108 KDGSLAVQA
+108 KDGALAVQA

-122 DWYSFGEAPAQS
+122 DWYSFGEAPLQE
-134 GETAGNGDVLGKLGE
+134 GEAEAGADLLVQLGE

-156 MPALASLAA
+156 MPALASFAG
-165 QAAGL
+165 QAAAL
-170 IQGAD
+170 LHGAD
-175 GLEEVLESYLT
+175 GLEDVLESYLI

-198 AVLGKLPDG
+198 AVLDKLEDG

-218 PAAIKSQA
+218 PVAIKSQA
-226 KQLVLDLLSD
+226 KQMVLDLLSD

-257 PNLQNY
+257 PSLQSY

-275 NLTIGRTVSLEGD
+275 NMTIGRTVSLEGD
-288 TLELHLSLPLYDVQ
+288 TLELHLSLPLYDAE

-313 RGEGDLPDDHTIALE
+313 RGEGDLPDDNTISLE
-328 SDLRA
+328 SELRA

-352 KLTSEPRG
+352 TLTSEPRG
-360 AVAFTVEDGAPDRQK
+360 TEAFTVEEGAPADAQK
-375 TLACPSAS
+375 TLALSFSLKQEESETKDDELRDVYTYDATLNLESEGEGDAYVAIPATEITLAS
-383 SRRKAKARTM
+383 T
-393 SCATST
+393 
-399 PTTPRSAWRARARAT
+399 
-414 RMWPFP
+414 
-420 PRRSRFLAFVSKE
+420 FVSKE

-443 TVTLGG
+443 TITLGG
-449 DGWDQTYTAT
+449 DAWDQTYTVT

-470 EPLSPDRVYVSQMT
+470 EELSPDRIYVSRMT

-489 ALLPG
+489 SLLPG
-494 AAVRF
+494 AALRF
-499 AALMSDYLAA
+499 AALMADFLTAV
-509 APAASASPEPSPATA
+509 PAASASPESSATPEAAEPA
-524 APTETP
+524 
-530 APATEAPVPATD
+530 
-542 APVPATETPAPATEA
+542 ATETPAPATDAPADEAPA
-557 SAPATEAPAPATEA
+557 SATQTPAPSAVPEPSAAPETAEPAATETPAPATDA
-571 PASVTEAPATA
+571 PADE
-582 TDTPAPGAS
+582 TPAP
-591 EAPAA
+591 

>member
-10 SLMCLL
+10 CLTCLL

-22 TEADTE
+22 SEANGE

-35 LVKQLWAGSGF
+35 LIKQLWAGSGF
-46 SATISVEV
+46 SATVSVEV

-68 IVMDLSYIYVRP
+68 IVMDVSYIYVRP

-122 DWYSFGEAPAQS
+122 DWYSFGEAPAQE
-134 GETAGNGDVLGKLGE
+134 GEEAAGDGLLAQLGE

-165 QAAGL
+165 QAAALLEGVE
-170 IQGAD
+170 
-175 GLEEVLESYLT
+175 GLEDVLESYLV

-198 AVLGKLPDG
+198 AVLDKLEDG

-226 KQLVLDLLSD
+226 KQMVLDLLSD

-257 PNLQNY
+257 PSLQSY

-275 NLTIGRTVSLEGD
+275 NMTIGRTVSLEGD
-288 TLELHLSLPLYDVQ
+288 TLELHLSLPLYDAE

-313 RGEGDLPDDHTIALE
+313 RGEGDLPDDNTISLE
-328 SDLRA
+328 SELRA

-352 KLTSEPRG
+352 TLTSEPRG
-360 AVAFTVEDGAPDRQK
+360 TEAFTVEEGAPADAQK
-375 TLACPSAS
+375 TLALSFSLKQQESETKDDELRDVYTYDATLNLESEGEGDAYVAIPATEITLAS
-383 SRRKAKARTM
+383 T
-393 SCATST
+393 
-399 PTTPRSAWRARARAT
+399 
-414 RMWPFP
+414 
-420 PRRSRFLAFVSKE
+420 FVSKE

-443 TVTLGG
+443 TITLGG
-449 DGWDQTYTAT
+449 DAWDQTYTVT

-470 EPLSPDRVYVSQMT
+470 EELSPDRIYVSRMT

-489 ALLPG
+489 SLLPG
-494 AAVRF
+494 AALRF
-499 AALMSDYLAA
+499 AALMADFLTA
-509 APAASASPEPSPATA
+509 APAASASPESLATPEAAEPAA
-524 APTETP
+524 TETL
-530 APATEAPVPATD
+530 APATD
-542 APVPATETPAPATEA
+542 APADEAPASATETPAASASPQPSAAPETAEPAATETPAPATD
-557 SAPATEAPAPATEA
+557 APADE
-571 PASVTEAPATA
+571 
-582 TDTPAPGAS
+582 TPAP
-591 EAPAA
+591 

>member
-10 SLMCLL
+10 CLTCLL

-22 TEADTE
+22 SEANGE

-35 LVKQLWAGSGF
+35 LIKQLWAGSGF
-46 SATISVEV
+46 SATVSVEV

-68 IVMDLSYIYVRP
+68 IVMDVSYIYVRP

-97 ESAVSTAHAQL
+97 ENALSAAHAQL
-108 KDGSLAVQA
+108 KDGALAVQA

-122 DWYSFGEAPAQS
+122 DWYSFGEAPLQE
-134 GETAGNGDVLGKLGE
+134 GEAEAGADLLVQLGE

-156 MPALASLAA
+156 MPALASFAG
-165 QAAGL
+165 QAAAL
-170 IQGAD
+170 LHGAD
-175 GLEEVLESYLT
+175 GLEDVLESYLI

-198 AVLGKLPDG
+198 AVLDKLEDG

-218 PAAIKSQA
+218 PVAIKSQA
-226 KQLVLDLLSD
+226 KQMVLDLLSD

-257 PNLQNY
+257 PSLQSY

-275 NLTIGRTVSLEGD
+275 NMTIGRTVSLEGD
-288 TLELHLSLPLYDVQ
+288 TLELHLSLPLYDAE

-313 RGEGDLPDDHTIALE
+313 RGEGDLPDDNTISLE
-328 SDLRA
+328 SELRA

-352 KLTSEPRG
+352 TLTSEPRG
-360 AVAFTVEDGAPDRQK
+360 TEAFTVEEGAPADAQK
-375 TLACPSAS
+375 TLALSFSLKQEESETKDDELRDVYTYDATLNLESEGEGDAYVAIPATEITLAS
-383 SRRKAKARTM
+383 T
-393 SCATST
+393 
-399 PTTPRSAWRARARAT
+399 
-414 RMWPFP
+414 
-420 PRRSRFLAFVSKE
+420 FVSKE

-449 DGWDQTYTAT
+449 DAWDQTYTVT

-470 EPLSPDRVYVSQMT
+470 EELSPDRIYVSRMT

-489 ALLPG
+489 SLLPG
-494 AAVRF
+494 AALRF
-499 AALMSDYLAA
+499 AALMADFLTA
-509 APAASASPEPSPATA
+509 APAASASPESSATPEAAEPAA
-524 APTETP
+524 TETL
-530 APATEAPVPATD
+530 APATD
-542 APVPATETPAPATEA
+542 APADEAPASATETPAASASPQPSAAPETAEPAATETPAPATD
-557 SAPATEAPAPATEA
+557 APADE
-571 PASVTEAPATA
+571 
-582 TDTPAPGAS
+582 TPAP
-591 EAPAA
+591 

>member
-10 SLMCLL
+10 CLTCLL

-22 TEADTE
+22 SEANGE

-35 LVKQLWAGSGF
+35 LIKQLWAGSGF
-46 SATISVEV
+46 SATVSVEV

-68 IVMDLSYIYVRP
+68 IVMDVSYIYVRP

-97 ESAVSTAHAQL
+97 ENALSAAHVQL
-108 KDGSLAVQA
+108 KDGALAVQA

-122 DWYSFGEAPAQS
+122 DWYSFGEAPLQE
-134 GETAGNGDVLGKLGE
+134 GEAEAGADLLVQLGE

-156 MPALASLAA
+156 MPALASFAG
-165 QAAGL
+165 QAAAL
-170 IQGAD
+170 LHGAD
-175 GLEEVLESYLT
+175 GLEDVLESYLI

-198 AVLGKLPDG
+198 AVLDKLEDG

-218 PAAIKSQA
+218 PVAIKSQA
-226 KQLVLDLLSD
+226 KQMVLDLLSD

-257 PNLQNY
+257 PSLQSY

-275 NLTIGRTVSLEGD
+275 NMTIGRTVSLEGD
-288 TLELHLSLPLYDVQ
+288 TLELHLSLPLYDAE

-313 RGEGDLPDDHTIALE
+313 RGEGDLPDDNTISLE

-352 KLTSEPRG
+352 TLTSEPRG
-360 AVAFTVEDGAPDRQK
+360 TDAFTVEDGVPADAQK
-375 TLACPSAS
+375 TLALSFSLKQQESETKDDELRDVYTYDATLNMESEGEGDAYVAIPATEITLAS
-383 SRRKAKARTM
+383 T
-393 SCATST
+393 
-399 PTTPRSAWRARARAT
+399 
-414 RMWPFP
+414 
-420 PRRSRFLAFVSKE
+420 FVSKE

-443 TVTLGG
+443 TITLGG
-449 DGWDQTYTAT
+449 DAWDQTYTAT

-470 EPLSPDRVYVSQMT
+470 EELSPDRIYVSRMT

-489 ALLPG
+489 SLLPG
-494 AAVRF
+494 AALRF
-499 AALMSDYLAA
+499 AALMADFLTA
-509 APAASASPEPSPATA
+509 APAASASSEPSA
-524 APTETP
+524 APETAEPTAMETP
-530 APATEAPVPATD
+530 APATDAPADEAPASATQTPAPSAVPEPSA
-542 APVPATETPAPATEA
+542 APEAAEPAATETPAPATD
-557 SAPATEAPAPATEA
+557 APADE
-571 PASVTEAPATA
+571 
-582 TDTPAPGAS
+582 TPAP
-591 EAPAA
+591 

>member
-10 SLMCLL
+10 CLTCLL

-22 TEADTE
+22 SEADGE

-35 LVKQLWAGSGF
+35 LIKQLWAGSGF
-46 SATISVEV
+46 SATVSVEV

-68 IVMDLSYIYVRP
+68 IVMDVSYIYVRP

-122 DWYSFGEAPAQS
+122 DWYSFGQAPEQ
-134 GETAGNGDVLGKLGE
+134 GEDAPEGEDLLGQLGE

-165 QAAGL
+165 QAAALLEGVE
-170 IQGAD
+170 
-175 GLEEVLESYLT
+175 GLEDVLESYLV

-198 AVLGKLPDG
+198 AVLDKLEDG

-226 KQLVLDLLSD
+226 KQMVLDLLSD
-236 QVTLARLQEAAGEEL
+236 QVTLARLQEAAGEEM

-257 PNLQNY
+257 PSLQSY

-288 TLELHLSLPLYDVQ
+288 TLELHLSLPLYDAE

-313 RGEGDLPDDHTIALE
+313 RGEGDLPDDNTISLE
-328 SDLRA
+328 SGLRA

-352 KLTSEPRG
+352 TLTSEPRG
-360 AVAFTVEDGAPDRQK
+360 AEAFTVEDGMPADAQK
-375 TLACPSAS
+375 TLALSFSLKQEESETKDDELRDVYTYNATLNLESEGEGDAYVAIPATEVTVS
-383 SRRKAKARTM
+383 S
-393 SCATST
+393 S
-399 PTTPRSAWRARARAT
+399 
-414 RMWPFP
+414 
-420 PRRSRFLAFVSKE
+420 FVSKE

-470 EPLSPDRVYVSQMT
+470 EELSPDRIYVNRMT

-494 AAVRF
+494 AALRF
-499 AALMSDYLAA
+499 AALMADYLTA
-509 APAASASPEPSPATA
+509 APAASAAPEPS
-524 APTETP
+524 
-530 APATEAPVPATD
+530 
-542 APVPATETPAPATEA
+542 PATETPAPATETPA
-557 SAPATEAPAPATEA
+557 TAAPAAETPVPATE
-571 PASVTEAPATA
+571 
-582 TDTPAPGAS
+582 TPAP
-591 EAPAA
+591 

>member
-10 SLMCLL
+10 CLTCLL
-16 LPAAHA
+16 LPTAHA
-22 TEADTE
+22 SGAEAE

-35 LVKQLWAGSGF
+35 LLKQLWAGSGF
-46 SATISVEV
+46 SATVSVEV
-54 AAKEGTQAM
+54 AAKDGTQAM

-97 ESAVSTAHAQL
+97 DSALSAAHAQL
-108 KDGSLAVQA
+108 KDGALAVQA

-122 DWYSFGEAPAQS
+122 DWYSFGEAPAQDEEAAQS
-134 GETAGNGDVLGKLGE
+134 GDLLGKLGE

-156 MPALASLAA
+156 MPALASFAA

-170 IQGAD
+170 MQGVE
-175 GLEEVLESYLT
+175 GLEDVLESYLI

-198 AVLGKLPDG
+198 AVLDKLDDG

-226 KQLVLDLLSD
+226 KQMVLDLLND

-251 SQLLLN
+251 SQLLFN
-257 PNLQNY
+257 PNLQSY

-288 TLELHLSLPLYDVQ
+288 TLELHLSLPLYDAE

-313 RGEGDLPDDHTIALE
+313 RGEGDLPDDNTITLE
-328 SDLRA
+328 SGLRA

-340 YSSMTGVRVIQG
+340 YSSITGVRVIQG
-352 KLTSEPRG
+352 NLTSEPRG
-360 AVAFTVEDGAPDRQK
+360 ADAFTVGDGTTSDAQK
-375 TLACPSAS
+375 TLALSFSLKQEESETKDDELRDVYTYDATLNLESEGEGDAYVAIPATEVTVS
-383 SRRKAKARTM
+383 ST
-393 SCATST
+393 
-399 PTTPRSAWRARARAT
+399 
-414 RMWPFP
+414 FI
-420 PRRSRFLAFVSKE
+420 SKE

-470 EPLSPDRVYVSQMT
+470 EPLSPDRVYVNQMT
-484 ETDVA
+484 EADVA

-499 AALMSDYLAA
+499 AALMNNYLAS
-509 APAASASPEPSPATA
+509 APVASASPETSATPETGAAEA
-524 APTETP
+524 APTDTPETEAAATDTP
-530 APATEAPVPATD
+530 APVTEAS
-542 APVPATETPAPATEA
+542 ATETPAPQ
-557 SAPATEAPAPATEA
+557 
-571 PASVTEAPATA
+571 TA
-582 TDTPAPGAS
+582 ETPAP
-591 EAPAA
+591 

>member
-10 SLMCLL
+10 CLTCLL

-22 TEADTE
+22 SEANGE

-35 LVKQLWAGSGF
+35 LIKQLWAGSGF
-46 SATISVEV
+46 SATVSVEV

-63 STLKP
+63 STRKP
-68 IVMDLSYIYVRP
+68 IVMDVSYIYVRP

-97 ESAVSTAHAQL
+97 ENALSAAHAQL
-108 KDGSLAVQA
+108 KDGALAVQA

-122 DWYSFGEAPAQS
+122 DWYSFGEAPLQE
-134 GETAGNGDVLGKLGE
+134 GEAEAGADLLVQLGE

-156 MPALASLAA
+156 MPALASFAG
-165 QAAGL
+165 QAAAL
-170 IQGAD
+170 LHGAD
-175 GLEEVLESYLT
+175 GLEDVLESYLI

-198 AVLGKLPDG
+198 AVLDKLEDG

-218 PAAIKSQA
+218 PVAIKSQA
-226 KQLVLDLLSD
+226 KQMVLDLLSD

-257 PNLQNY
+257 PSLQSY

-275 NLTIGRTVSLEGD
+275 NMTIGRTVSLEGD
-288 TLELHLSLPLYDVQ
+288 TLELHLSLPLYDAE

-313 RGEGDLPDDHTIALE
+313 RGEGDLPDDNTISLE

-352 KLTSEPRG
+352 TLTSEPRG
-360 AVAFTVEDGAPDRQK
+360 TEAFTVEEGAPADAQK
-375 TLACPSAS
+375 TLALSFSLKQEESETKDDELRDVYTYDATLNLESEGEGDAYVAIPATEITLAS
-383 SRRKAKARTM
+383 T
-393 SCATST
+393 
-399 PTTPRSAWRARARAT
+399 
-414 RMWPFP
+414 
-420 PRRSRFLAFVSKE
+420 FVSKE

-449 DGWDQTYTAT
+449 DAWDQTYTVT

-470 EPLSPDRVYVSQMT
+470 EELSPDRIYVSRMT
-484 ETDVA
+484 ETDVTS
-489 ALLPG
+489 LLPG
-494 AAVRF
+494 AALRF
-499 AALMSDYLAA
+499 AALMADFLTA
-509 APAASASPEPSPATA
+509 APAASASPESSATPEAAEPAA
-524 APTETP
+524 TETL
-530 APATEAPVPATD
+530 APATD
-542 APVPATETPAPATEA
+542 APADEAPASATQTPAPSAVPEPSAAPETAEPAATETPAPATD
-557 SAPATEAPAPATEA
+557 APADE
-571 PASVTEAPATA
+571 
-582 TDTPAPGAS
+582 TPAP
-591 EAPAA
+591 

>member
-10 SLMCLL
+10 CLTCLL

-22 TEADTE
+22 SEANGE

-35 LVKQLWAGSGF
+35 LIKQLWAGSGF
-46 SATISVEV
+46 SATVSVEV

-68 IVMDLSYIYVRP
+68 IVMDVSYIYVRP

-97 ESAVSTAHAQL
+97 ENALSAAHAQL
-108 KDGSLAVQA
+108 KDGALAVQA

-122 DWYSFGEAPAQS
+122 DWYSFGEAPLQE
-134 GETAGNGDVLGKLGE
+134 GEAEAGADLLVQLGE

-156 MPALASLAA
+156 MPALASFAG
-165 QAAGL
+165 QAAAL
-170 IQGAD
+170 LHGAD
-175 GLEEVLESYLT
+175 GLEDVLESYLI
-186 RMDLWIEGYRQN
+186 RMDLWIGGYRQN
-198 AVLGKLPDG
+198 AVLDKLEDG

-218 PAAIKSQA
+218 PVAIKSQA
-226 KQLVLDLLSD
+226 KQMVLDLLSD

-257 PNLQNY
+257 PSLQSY

-275 NLTIGRTVSLEGD
+275 NMTIGRTVSLEGD
-288 TLELHLSLPLYDVQ
+288 TLELHLSLPLYDAE

-313 RGEGDLPDDHTIALE
+313 RGEGDLPDDNTISLE

-352 KLTSEPRG
+352 TLTSEPRG
-360 AVAFTVEDGAPDRQK
+360 TEAFTVEEGAPADAQK
-375 TLACPSAS
+375 TLALSFSLKQEESETKDDELRDVYTYDATLNLESEGEGDAYVAIPATEITLAS
-383 SRRKAKARTM
+383 T
-393 SCATST
+393 
-399 PTTPRSAWRARARAT
+399 
-414 RMWPFP
+414 
-420 PRRSRFLAFVSKE
+420 FVSKE

-449 DGWDQTYTAT
+449 DAWDQTYTVT

-470 EPLSPDRVYVSQMT
+470 EELSPDRIYVSRMT

-489 ALLPG
+489 SLLPG
-494 AAVRF
+494 AALRF
-499 AALMSDYLAA
+499 AALMADFLTA
-509 APAASASPEPSPATA
+509 APAASASPEPSA
-524 APTETP
+524 APEAAEPAATETL
-530 APATEAPVPATD
+530 APATD
-542 APVPATETPAPATEA
+542 APADEAPASATETPAASASPQPSAAPEAAEPAATETPAPATD
-557 SAPATEAPAPATEA
+557 APADE
-571 PASVTEAPATA
+571 
-582 TDTPAPGAS
+582 TPAP
-591 EAPAA
+591 

>member
-10 SLMCLL
+10 CLTCLL

-22 TEADTE
+22 SEANGE

-35 LVKQLWAGSGF
+35 LIKQLWAGSGF
-46 SATISVEV
+46 SATVSVEV

-68 IVMDLSYIYVRP
+68 IVMDVNYIYVRP

-97 ESAVSTAHAQL
+97 ENALSAAHVQL
-108 KDGSLAVQA
+108 KDGALAVQA

-122 DWYSFGEAPAQS
+122 DWYSFGEAPLQE
-134 GETAGNGDVLGKLGE
+134 GEAEAGADLLVQLGE

-156 MPALASLAA
+156 MPALASFAG
-165 QAAGL
+165 QAAAL
-170 IQGAD
+170 LHGAD
-175 GLEEVLESYLT
+175 GLEDVLESYLI

-198 AVLGKLPDG
+198 AVLDKLEDG

-218 PAAIKSQA
+218 PVAIKSQA
-226 KQLVLDLLSD
+226 KQMVLDLLSD

-257 PNLQNY
+257 PSLQSY

-275 NLTIGRTVSLEGD
+275 NMTIGRTVSLEGD
-288 TLELHLSLPLYDVQ
+288 TLELHLSLPLYDAE

-313 RGEGDLPDDHTIALE
+313 RGEGDLPDDNTISLE

-352 KLTSEPRG
+352 TLTSEPRG
-360 AVAFTVEDGAPDRQK
+360 TDAFTVEDGVPADAQK
-375 TLACPSAS
+375 TLALSFSLKQQESETKDDELRDVYTYDATLNLESEGEGDAYVAIPATEITLAS
-383 SRRKAKARTM
+383 T
-393 SCATST
+393 
-399 PTTPRSAWRARARAT
+399 
-414 RMWPFP
+414 
-420 PRRSRFLAFVSKE
+420 FVSKE

-449 DGWDQTYTAT
+449 DAWDQTYTVT

-470 EPLSPDRVYVSQMT
+470 EELSPDRIYVSRMT

-489 ALLPG
+489 SLLPG
-494 AAVRF
+494 AALRF
-499 AALMSDYLAA
+499 AALMADFLTA
-509 APAASASPEPSPATA
+509 APAASASPESLATPEAAEPAA
-524 APTETP
+524 TETL
-530 APATEAPVPATD
+530 APATD
-542 APVPATETPAPATEA
+542 APADEAPASATQTPAPSAVPEPSAAPEAAEPAATETPAPATD
-557 SAPATEAPAPATEA
+557 APADE
-571 PASVTEAPATA
+571 
-582 TDTPAPGAS
+582 TPAP
-591 EAPAA
+591 

>member
-35 LVKQLWAGSGF
+35 LIKQLWAGSGF

-54 AAKEGTQAM
+54 AAREGTQAM

-68 IVMDLSYIYVRP
+68 IVMDVSYIYVRP

-122 DWYSFGEAPAQS
+122 DWYSFGEAPAQE
-134 GETAGNGDVLGKLGE
+134 GEEAAGDGLLAQLGE

-165 QAAGL
+165 QAAALLEGVE
-170 IQGAD
+170 
-175 GLEEVLESYLT
+175 GLEDVLESYLV

-198 AVLGKLPDG
+198 AVLDKLEDG

-226 KQLVLDLLSD
+226 KQMVLDLLSD
-236 QVTLARLQEAAGEEL
+236 QVTLARLQEAAGEEM

-288 TLELHLSLPLYDVQ
+288 TLELHLSLPLYDAE

-313 RGEGDLPDDHTIALE
+313 RGEGDLPDDNTISLE
-328 SDLRA
+328 SGLRA

-352 KLTSEPRG
+352 TLTSEPRG
-360 AVAFTVEDGAPDRQK
+360 AEAFTVEDGMPADAQK
-375 TLACPSAS
+375 TLALSFSLKQEESETKDDELRDVYTYNATLNLESEGEGDAYVAIPATEVTVS
-383 SRRKAKARTM
+383 S
-393 SCATST
+393 S
-399 PTTPRSAWRARARAT
+399 
-414 RMWPFP
+414 
-420 PRRSRFLAFVSKE
+420 FVSKE

-470 EPLSPDRVYVSQMT
+470 EELSPDRVYVSQMT

-509 APAASASPEPSPATA
+509 APAASAAPEPS
-524 APTETP
+524 
-530 APATEAPVPATD
+530 
-542 APVPATETPAPATEA
+542 PATETPAPATETPA
-557 SAPATEAPAPATEA
+557 TAAPAAETPVPATE
-571 PASVTEAPATA
+571 
-582 TDTPAPGAS
+582 TPAP
-591 EAPAA
+591 

>member
-10 SLMCLL
+10 CLTCLL

-22 TEADTE
+22 SEANGE

-35 LVKQLWAGSGF
+35 LIKQLWAGSGF
-46 SATISVEV
+46 SATVSVEV

-68 IVMDLSYIYVRP
+68 IVMDVSYIYVRP

-97 ESAVSTAHAQL
+97 ENALSAAHAQL
-108 KDGSLAVQA
+108 KDGALAVQA

-122 DWYSFGEAPAQS
+122 DWYSFGEAPLQE
-134 GETAGNGDVLGKLGE
+134 GEAAAGGDLLEPLGE

-156 MPALASLAA
+156 MPALASFAG
-165 QAAGL
+165 QAAAL
-170 IQGAD
+170 LHGAD
-175 GLEEVLESYLT
+175 GLEDVLESYLI

-198 AVLGKLPDG
+198 AVLDKLEDG

-218 PAAIKSQA
+218 PVAIKSQA
-226 KQLVLDLLSD
+226 KQMVLDLLSD

-257 PNLQNY
+257 PSLQSY

-275 NLTIGRTVSLEGD
+275 NMTIGRTVSLEGD
-288 TLELHLSLPLYDVQ
+288 TLELHLSLPLYDAE

-313 RGEGDLPDDHTIALE
+313 RGEGDLPDDNTISLE

-352 KLTSEPRG
+352 TLTSEPRG
-360 AVAFTVEDGAPDRQK
+360 TEAFTVEEGAPADAQK
-375 TLACPSAS
+375 TLALSFSLKQEESETKDDELRDVYTYDATLNLESEGEGDGFMAIPATEITLAS
-383 SRRKAKARTM
+383 T
-393 SCATST
+393 
-399 PTTPRSAWRARARAT
+399 
-414 RMWPFP
+414 
-420 PRRSRFLAFVSKE
+420 FVSKE

-449 DGWDQTYTAT
+449 DAWDQTYTVT

-470 EPLSPDRVYVSQMT
+470 EELSPDRIYVSRMT

-489 ALLPG
+489 SLLPG
-494 AAVRF
+494 AALRF
-499 AALMSDYLAA
+499 AALMADFLTAVPAA
-509 APAASASPEPSPATA
+509 SASSEPSAAPETAEPTAMETPAPATDAPADEAPASATETPAASASPQPSA
-524 APTETP
+524 APETAEP
-530 APATEAPVPATD
+530 A
-542 APVPATETPAPATEA
+542 ATETPAPATD
-557 SAPATEAPAPATEA
+557 APADE
-571 PASVTEAPATA
+571 
-582 TDTPAPGAS
+582 TPAP
-591 EAPAA
+591 

>member
-10 SLMCLL
+10 CLTCLL

-22 TEADTE
+22 SEANGE

-35 LVKQLWAGSGF
+35 LIKQLWAGSGF
-46 SATISVEV
+46 SATVSVEV

-68 IVMDLSYIYVRP
+68 IVMDVSYIYVRP

-97 ESAVSTAHAQL
+97 ENALSAAHAQL
-108 KDGSLAVQA
+108 KDGALAVQA

-122 DWYSFGEAPAQS
+122 DWYSFGEAPLQE
-134 GETAGNGDVLGKLGE
+134 GEAEAGADLLVQLGE

-156 MPALASLAA
+156 MPALASFAG
-165 QAAGL
+165 QAAAL
-170 IQGAD
+170 LHGAD
-175 GLEEVLESYLT
+175 GLEDVLESYLM

-198 AVLGKLPDG
+198 AVLDKLEDG

-218 PAAIKSQA
+218 PVAIKSQA
-226 KQLVLDLLSD
+226 KQMVLDLLSD

-257 PNLQNY
+257 PSLQSY

-275 NLTIGRTVSLEGD
+275 NMTIGRTVSLEGD
-288 TLELHLSLPLYDVQ
+288 TLELHLSLPLYDAE

-313 RGEGDLPDDHTIALE
+313 RGEGDLPDDNTISLE

-352 KLTSEPRG
+352 TLTSEPRG
-360 AVAFTVEDGAPDRQK
+360 TEAFTVEEGAPADAQK
-375 TLACPSAS
+375 TLALSFTLKQEESETKDDELRDVYTYDATLNLESEGEGDAYVAIPATEITLAS
-383 SRRKAKARTM
+383 T
-393 SCATST
+393 
-399 PTTPRSAWRARARAT
+399 
-414 RMWPFP
+414 
-420 PRRSRFLAFVSKE
+420 FVSKE

-443 TVTLGG
+443 TITLGG
-449 DGWDQTYTAT
+449 DAWDQTYTVT

-470 EPLSPDRVYVSQMT
+470 EELSPDRIYVSRMT

-489 ALLPG
+489 SLLPG
-494 AAVRF
+494 AALRF
-499 AALMSDYLAA
+499 AALMADFLTAV
-509 APAASASPEPSPATA
+509 PAASASSEPSDAPETAEPTAMETPAPADEAPASATQTPAPSASPQPSA
-524 APTETP
+524 APETAEPVTTETP
-530 APATEAPVPATD
+530 AP
-542 APVPATETPAPATEA
+542 
-557 SAPATEAPAPATEA
+557 
-571 PASVTEAPATA
+571 
-582 TDTPAPGAS
+582 
-591 EAPAA
+591 

>member
-10 SLMCLL
+10 CLTCLL

-22 TEADTE
+22 SEANGE

-35 LVKQLWAGSGF
+35 LIKQLWAGSGF
-46 SATISVEV
+46 SATVSVEV

-68 IVMDLSYIYVRP
+68 IVMDVSYIYVRP

-97 ESAVSTAHAQL
+97 ENALSAAHVQL
-108 KDGSLAVQA
+108 KDGALAVQA

-122 DWYSFGEAPAQS
+122 DWYSFGEAPLQE
-134 GETAGNGDVLGKLGE
+134 GEAEAGADLLVQLGE

-156 MPALASLAA
+156 MPALASFAG
-165 QAAGL
+165 QAAAL
-170 IQGAD
+170 LHGAD
-175 GLEEVLESYLT
+175 GLEDVLESYLI

-198 AVLGKLPDG
+198 AVLDKLEDG

-218 PAAIKSQA
+218 PVAIKSQA
-226 KQLVLDLLSD
+226 KQMVLDLLSD

-257 PNLQNY
+257 PSLQSY

-275 NLTIGRTVSLEGD
+275 NMTIGRTVSLEGD
-288 TLELHLSLPLYDVQ
+288 TLELHLSLPLYDAE

-313 RGEGDLPDDHTIALE
+313 RGEGDLPDDNTISLE
-328 SDLRA
+328 SELRA

-352 KLTSEPRG
+352 TLTSEPRG
-360 AVAFTVEDGAPDRQK
+360 TEAFTVEEGAPADAQK
-375 TLACPSAS
+375 TLALSFSLKQEESETKDDELRDVYTYDATLNLESEGEGDAYVAIPATEITLAS
-383 SRRKAKARTM
+383 T
-393 SCATST
+393 
-399 PTTPRSAWRARARAT
+399 
-414 RMWPFP
+414 
-420 PRRSRFLAFVSKE
+420 FVSKE

-443 TVTLGG
+443 TITLGG
-449 DGWDQTYTAT
+449 DAWDQTYTVT

-470 EPLSPDRVYVSQMT
+470 EELSPDRIYVSRMT

-489 ALLPG
+489 SLLPG
-494 AAVRF
+494 AALRF
-499 AALMSDYLAA
+499 AALMADFLTAVPAASASSEPSAAPEAAEPAATETLAPA
-509 APAASASPEPSPATA
+509 TDAPADEAPASATETPAASASPQPSA
-524 APTETP
+524 APETAEP
-530 APATEAPVPATD
+530 A
-542 APVPATETPAPATEA
+542 ATETPAPATD
-557 SAPATEAPAPATEA
+557 APADE
-571 PASVTEAPATA
+571 
-582 TDTPAPGAS
+582 TPAP
-591 EAPAA
+591 

>member
-35 LVKQLWAGSGF
+35 LIKQLWAGSGF

-68 IVMDLSYIYVRP
+68 IVMDVSYIYVRP

-122 DWYSFGEAPAQS
+122 DWYSFGEAPAQE
-134 GETAGNGDVLGKLGE
+134 GEEAAGDGLLAQLGE

-165 QAAGL
+165 QAAALLEGVE
-170 IQGAD
+170 
-175 GLEEVLESYLT
+175 GLEDVLESYLV

-198 AVLGKLPDG
+198 AVLDKLEDG

-226 KQLVLDLLSD
+226 KQMVLDLLSD
-236 QVTLARLQEAAGEEL
+236 QVTLARLQEAAGEEM

-257 PNLQNY
+257 PSLQSY

-275 NLTIGRTVSLEGD
+275 YMSIGRTVSLEGD
-288 TLELHLSLPLYDVQ
+288 TLELHLSLPLYDAE

-313 RGEGDLPDDHTIALE
+313 RGEGDLPDDNTISLE
-328 SDLRA
+328 SGLRA

-352 KLTSEPRG
+352 TLTSEPRG
-360 AVAFTVEDGAPDRQK
+360 AEAFTVEDGMPADAQK
-375 TLACPSAS
+375 TLALSFSLKQEESETKDDELRDVYTYNATLNLESEGEGDAYVAIPATEVTVS
-383 SRRKAKARTM
+383 S
-393 SCATST
+393 S
-399 PTTPRSAWRARARAT
+399 
-414 RMWPFP
+414 
-420 PRRSRFLAFVSKE
+420 FVSKE

-470 EPLSPDRVYVSQMT
+470 EELSPDRIYVNRMT

-494 AAVRF
+494 AALRF
-499 AALMSDYLAA
+499 AALMADYLTA
-509 APAASASPEPSPATA
+509 APAASAAPEPS
-524 APTETP
+524 
-530 APATEAPVPATD
+530 
-542 APVPATETPAPATEA
+542 PATETPAPATETPA
-557 SAPATEAPAPATEA
+557 TAAPAAETPVPATE
-571 PASVTEAPATA
+571 
-582 TDTPAPGAS
+582 TPAP
-591 EAPAA
+591 

>member
-10 SLMCLL
+10 CLTCLL
-16 LPAAHA
+16 LPTAHA
-22 TEADTE
+22 SGAEAE

-35 LVKQLWAGSGF
+35 LLKQLWAGSGF
-46 SATISVEV
+46 SATVSVEV
-54 AAKEGTQAM
+54 AAKDGTQAM

-97 ESAVSTAHAQL
+97 DSALSAAHAQL
-108 KDGSLAVQA
+108 KDGALAVQA

-122 DWYSFGEAPAQS
+122 DWYSFGEAPAQDEEAAQS
-134 GETAGNGDVLGKLGE
+134 GDLLGKLEE

-156 MPALASLAA
+156 MPALASFAA

-170 IQGAD
+170 MQGVE
-175 GLEEVLESYLT
+175 GLEDVLESYLI

-198 AVLGKLPDG
+198 AVLDKLDDG

-226 KQLVLDLLSD
+226 KQMVLDLLND

-251 SQLLLN
+251 SQLLFN
-257 PNLQNY
+257 PNLQSY

-288 TLELHLSLPLYDVQ
+288 TLELHLSLPLYDAE

-313 RGEGDLPDDHTIALE
+313 RGEGDLPDDNTITLE
-328 SDLRA
+328 SGLRA

-340 YSSMTGVRVIQG
+340 YSSITGVRVIQG
-352 KLTSEPRG
+352 NLTSEPRG
-360 AVAFTVEDGAPDRQK
+360 ADAFTVGDGTTSDAQK
-375 TLACPSAS
+375 TLALSFSLKQEESETKDDELRDVYTYDATLNLESEGEGDAYVAIPATEVTVS
-383 SRRKAKARTM
+383 ST
-393 SCATST
+393 
-399 PTTPRSAWRARARAT
+399 
-414 RMWPFP
+414 FI
-420 PRRSRFLAFVSKE
+420 SKE

-470 EPLSPDRVYVSQMT
+470 EPLSPDRVYVNQMT
-484 ETDVA
+484 EADVA

-499 AALMSDYLAA
+499 AALMNNYLAS
-509 APAASASPEPSPATA
+509 APVASASPETSATPETGAAEA
-524 APTETP
+524 APTDTPETEAAATDTP
-530 APATEAPVPATD
+530 APVTEAS
-542 APVPATETPAPATEA
+542 ATETPAPQTGE
-557 SAPATEAPAPATEA
+557 
-571 PASVTEAPATA
+571 
-582 TDTPAPGAS
+582 TPAP
-591 EAPAA
+591 

>member
-10 SLMCLL
+10 CLMCLL

-22 TEADTE
+22 SEANGE

-35 LVKQLWAGSGF
+35 LIKQLWAGSGF
-46 SATISVEV
+46 SATVSVEV

-68 IVMDLSYIYVRP
+68 IVMDVSYIYVRP

-97 ESAVSTAHAQL
+97 ENALSAAHVQL
-108 KDGSLAVQA
+108 KDGALAVQA

-122 DWYSFGEAPAQS
+122 DWYSFGEAPLQE
-134 GETAGNGDVLGKLGE
+134 GEAEAGADLLVQLGE

-156 MPALASLAA
+156 MPALASFAG
-165 QAAGL
+165 QAAAL
-170 IQGAD
+170 LHGAD
-175 GLEEVLESYLT
+175 GLEDVLESYLI

-198 AVLGKLPDG
+198 AVLDKLEDG

-218 PAAIKSQA
+218 PVAIKSQA
-226 KQLVLDLLSD
+226 KQMVLDLLSD

-257 PNLQNY
+257 PSLQSY

-275 NLTIGRTVSLEGD
+275 NMTIGRTVSLEGD
-288 TLELHLSLPLYDVQ
+288 TLELHLSLPLYDAE

-313 RGEGDLPDDHTIALE
+313 RGEGDLPDDNTISLE

-352 KLTSEPRG
+352 TLTSEPRG
-360 AVAFTVEDGAPDRQK
+360 TEAFTVEEGAPADAQK
-375 TLACPSAS
+375 TLALSFSLKQEESETKDDELRDVYTYDATLNLESEGEGDGFMAIPATEITVAS
-383 SRRKAKARTM
+383 T
-393 SCATST
+393 
-399 PTTPRSAWRARARAT
+399 
-414 RMWPFP
+414 
-420 PRRSRFLAFVSKE
+420 FVSKE

-443 TVTLGG
+443 TITLGG
-449 DGWDQTYTAT
+449 DAWDQTYTAT

-470 EPLSPDRVYVSQMT
+470 EELSPDRIYVSRMT

-489 ALLPG
+489 SLLPG
-494 AAVRF
+494 AALRF
-499 AALMSDYLAA
+499 AALMADFLTAV
-509 APAASASPEPSPATA
+509 PAASASSEPSA
-524 APTETP
+524 APETAEPTAMETP
-530 APATEAPVPATD
+530 APATDAPADEAPASATQTPAPSAVPEPSA
-542 APVPATETPAPATEA
+542 APEAAEPAATETPAPATD
-557 SAPATEAPAPATEA
+557 APADE
-571 PASVTEAPATA
+571 
-582 TDTPAPGAS
+582 TPAP
-591 EAPAA
+591 

>member
-10 SLMCLL
+10 CLTCLL

-22 TEADTE
+22 SEANGE

-35 LVKQLWAGSGF
+35 LIKQLWAGSGF
-46 SATISVEV
+46 SATVSVEV

-68 IVMDLSYIYVRP
+68 IVMDVSYIYVRP

-97 ESAVSTAHAQL
+97 ENALSAAHAQL
-108 KDGSLAVQA
+108 KDGALAVQA

-122 DWYSFGEAPAQS
+122 DWYSFGEAPLQE
-134 GETAGNGDVLGKLGE
+134 GEAEAGADLLVQLGE

-156 MPALASLAA
+156 MPALASFAG
-165 QAAGL
+165 QAAAL
-170 IQGAD
+170 LHGAD
-175 GLEEVLESYLT
+175 GLEDVLESYLI

-198 AVLGKLPDG
+198 AVLDKLEDG

-218 PAAIKSQA
+218 PVAIKSQA
-226 KQLVLDLLSD
+226 KQMVLDLLSD

-257 PNLQNY
+257 PSLQSY

-275 NLTIGRTVSLEGD
+275 NMTIGRTVSLEGD
-288 TLELHLSLPLYDVQ
+288 TLELHLSLPLYDAE

-313 RGEGDLPDDHTIALE
+313 RGEGDLPDDNTISLE
-328 SDLRA
+328 SELRA

-352 KLTSEPRG
+352 TLTSEPRG
-360 AVAFTVEDGAPDRQK
+360 TDAFTVEDGVPADAQK
-375 TLACPSAS
+375 TLALSFSLKQQESETKDDELRDVYTYDATLNLESEGEGDAYVAIPATEITLAS
-383 SRRKAKARTM
+383 T
-393 SCATST
+393 
-399 PTTPRSAWRARARAT
+399 
-414 RMWPFP
+414 
-420 PRRSRFLAFVSKE
+420 FVSKE

-449 DGWDQTYTAT
+449 DAWDQTYTVT

-470 EPLSPDRVYVSQMT
+470 EELSPDRIYVSRMT
-484 ETDVA
+484 ETDVTS
-489 ALLPG
+489 LLPG
-494 AAVRF
+494 TALRF
-499 AALMSDYLAA
+499 AALMADFLTA
-509 APAASASPEPSPATA
+509 APAASASPESSATPEAAEPAA
-524 APTETP
+524 TETL
-530 APATEAPVPATD
+530 APATD
-542 APVPATETPAPATEA
+542 APADEAPASATETPAASASPQPSAAPETAEPAATETPAPATD
-557 SAPATEAPAPATEA
+557 APADE
-571 PASVTEAPATA
+571 
-582 TDTPAPGAS
+582 TPAP
-591 EAPAA
+591 

>member
-10 SLMCLL
+10 CLTCLL

-22 TEADTE
+22 SEANGE

-35 LVKQLWAGSGF
+35 LIKQLWAGSGF
-46 SATISVEV
+46 SATVSVEV

-68 IVMDLSYIYVRP
+68 IVMDVSYIYVRP

-97 ESAVSTAHAQL
+97 ENALSAAHAQL
-108 KDGSLAVQA
+108 KDGALAVQA

-122 DWYSFGEAPAQS
+122 DWYSFGEAPLQE
-134 GETAGNGDVLGKLGE
+134 GEAEAGADLLVQLGE

-156 MPALASLAA
+156 MPALASFAG
-165 QAAGL
+165 QAAAL
-170 IQGAD
+170 LHGAD
-175 GLEEVLESYLT
+175 GLEDVLESYLI

-198 AVLGKLPDG
+198 AVLDKLEDG

-218 PAAIKSQA
+218 PVAIKSQA
-226 KQLVLDLLSD
+226 KQMVLDLLSD

-257 PNLQNY
+257 PSLQSY

-275 NLTIGRTVSLEGD
+275 NMTIGRTVSLEGD
-288 TLELHLSLPLYDVQ
+288 TLELHLSLPLYDAE

-313 RGEGDLPDDHTIALE
+313 RGEGDLPDDNTISLE
-328 SDLRA
+328 SELRA

-352 KLTSEPRG
+352 TLTSEPRG
-360 AVAFTVEDGAPDRQK
+360 TDAFTVEEGAPADAQK
-375 TLACPSAS
+375 TLVLSFSLKQEESETKDDELRDVYTYDATLRLESEGEGDAYVTIPATEVTVS
-383 SRRKAKARTM
+383 S
-393 SCATST
+393 S
-399 PTTPRSAWRARARAT
+399 
-414 RMWPFP
+414 
-420 PRRSRFLAFVSKE
+420 FVSKE

-449 DGWDQTYTAT
+449 DGWDQTYTVT
-459 ITGRSRQKWEP
+459 VTGRSRQKWDP

-484 ETDVA
+484 EADVA

-494 AAVRF
+494 AALHF
-499 AALMSDYLAA
+499 ATLMGEYLTAEPAA
-509 APAASASPEPSPATA
+509 AATPDASAPAADATA
-524 APTETP
+524 AP
-530 APATEAPVPATD
+530 ATD
-542 APVPATETPAPATEA
+542 ASADAEPGAAAEA
-557 SAPATEAPAPATEA
+557 DTTEAPAPATEA
-571 PASVTEAPATA
+571 PASVTEAPASA

>member
-10 SLMCLL
+10 CLTCLL

-22 TEADTE
+22 SEANGE

-35 LVKQLWAGSGF
+35 LIKQLWAGSGF
-46 SATISVEV
+46 SATVSVEV

-68 IVMDLSYIYVRP
+68 IVMDVSYIYVRP

-97 ESAVSTAHAQL
+97 ENALSAAHVQL
-108 KDGSLAVQA
+108 KDGALAVQA

-122 DWYSFGEAPAQS
+122 DWYSFGEAPLQE
-134 GETAGNGDVLGKLGE
+134 GEAAAGGDLLEPLGE

-156 MPALASLAA
+156 MPALASFAG
-165 QAAGL
+165 QAAAL
-170 IQGAD
+170 LHGAE
-175 GLEEVLESYLT
+175 GLEDVLESYLM

-198 AVLGKLPDG
+198 AVLDKLEDG

-218 PAAIKSQA
+218 PVAIKSQA
-226 KQLVLDLLSD
+226 KQMVLDLLSD

-257 PNLQNY
+257 PSLQSY

-275 NLTIGRTVSLEGD
+275 NMTIGRTVSLEGD
-288 TLELHLSLPLYDVQ
+288 TLELHLSLPLYDAE

-313 RGEGDLPDDHTIALE
+313 RGEGDLPDDNTISLE

-352 KLTSEPRG
+352 TLTSEPRG
-360 AVAFTVEDGAPDRQK
+360 TDAFTVEDGVPADAQK
-375 TLACPSAS
+375 TLALSFSLKQQESETKDDELRDVYTYDATLNLESEGEGDAYVAIPATEITLAS
-383 SRRKAKARTM
+383 T
-393 SCATST
+393 
-399 PTTPRSAWRARARAT
+399 
-414 RMWPFP
+414 
-420 PRRSRFLAFVSKE
+420 FVSKE

-449 DGWDQTYTAT
+449 DAWDQTYTVT

-470 EPLSPDRVYVSQMT
+470 EELSPDRIYVSRMT

-489 ALLPG
+489 SLLPG
-494 AAVRF
+494 AALRF
-499 AALMSDYLAA
+499 AALMADFLTA
-509 APAASASPEPSPATA
+509 APAASASPESLATPEAAEPAA
-524 APTETP
+524 TETL
-530 APATEAPVPATD
+530 APATD
-542 APVPATETPAPATEA
+542 APADEAPASATQTPAPSAVPEPSAAPEAAEPAATETPAPATD
-557 SAPATEAPAPATEA
+557 APADE
-571 PASVTEAPATA
+571 
-582 TDTPAPGAS
+582 TPAP
-591 EAPAA
+591 

>member
-10 SLMCLL
+10 CLTCLL

-22 TEADTE
+22 SEANGE

-35 LVKQLWAGSGF
+35 LIKQLWAGSGF
-46 SATISVEV
+46 SATVSVEV

-68 IVMDLSYIYVRP
+68 IVMDVSYIYVRP

-97 ESAVSTAHAQL
+97 ENALSAAHAQL
-108 KDGSLAVQA
+108 KDGALAVQA

-122 DWYSFGEAPAQS
+122 DWYSFGEAPLQE
-134 GETAGNGDVLGKLGE
+134 GEAEAGADLLVQLGE

-156 MPALASLAA
+156 MPALASFAG
-165 QAAGL
+165 QAAAL
-170 IQGAD
+170 LQGAD
-175 GLEEVLESYLT
+175 GLEDVLESYLI

-198 AVLGKLPDG
+198 AVLDKLEDG

-218 PAAIKSQA
+218 PVAIKSQA
-226 KQLVLDLLSD
+226 KQMVLDLLSD
-236 QVTLARLQEAAGEEL
+236 QVTLARLQEAAGEEM

-257 PNLQNY
+257 PSLQSY

-275 NLTIGRTVSLEGD
+275 NMTIGRTVSLEGD
-288 TLELHLSLPLYDVQ
+288 TLELHLSLPLYDAE

-313 RGEGDLPDDHTIALE
+313 RGEGDLPDDNTISLE

-352 KLTSEPRG
+352 TLTSEPRG
-360 AVAFTVEDGAPDRQK
+360 TEAFTVEEGAPADAQK
-375 TLACPSAS
+375 TLALSFSLKQEESETKDDELRDVYTYDATLNLESEGEGDAYVAIPATEITLAS
-383 SRRKAKARTM
+383 T
-393 SCATST
+393 
-399 PTTPRSAWRARARAT
+399 
-414 RMWPFP
+414 
-420 PRRSRFLAFVSKE
+420 FVSKE

-443 TVTLGG
+443 TITLGG
-449 DGWDQTYTAT
+449 DAWDQTYTVT

-470 EPLSPDRVYVSQMT
+470 EELSPDRIYVSRMT

-489 ALLPG
+489 SLLPG
-494 AAVRF
+494 AALRF
-499 AALMSDYLAA
+499 AALMADFLTAVPAA
-509 APAASASPEPSPATA
+509 SASSEPSAAPETAEPTAMETPAPATDAPADEAPASATETPAASASPQPSA
-524 APTETP
+524 APETAEP
-530 APATEAPVPATD
+530 A
-542 APVPATETPAPATEA
+542 ATETPAPATD
-557 SAPATEAPAPATEA
+557 APADE
-571 PASVTEAPATA
+571 
-582 TDTPAPGAS
+582 TPAP
-591 EAPAA
+591 